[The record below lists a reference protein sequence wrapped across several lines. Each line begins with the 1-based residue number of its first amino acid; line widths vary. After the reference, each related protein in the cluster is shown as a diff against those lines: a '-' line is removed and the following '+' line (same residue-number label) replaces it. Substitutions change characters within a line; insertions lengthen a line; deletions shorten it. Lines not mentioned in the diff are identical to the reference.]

1 MRLKVALLALA
12 LTIGM
17 VAATGAVMFPTQASA
32 EPKKPDC
39 VGC

>member
-1 MRLKVALLALA
+1 MRLKVALLAFA

-17 VAATGAVMFPTQASA
+17 VATTGAVVFSTQASA

-39 VGC
+39 NGC